1 MGKTFEEWFG
11 EVCGVVYSELYSTT
25 TVDIYGD
32 IELDGYEI
40 KNQLQKAWEASR
52 QNMTTK
58 DI

>member
-1 MGKTFEEWFG
+1 MGKTFEEWYG

-25 TVDIYGD
+25 RVDIYGD

-40 KNQLQKAWEASR
+40 KNQLQKTWDAAR
-52 QNMTTK
+52 QNMTTR